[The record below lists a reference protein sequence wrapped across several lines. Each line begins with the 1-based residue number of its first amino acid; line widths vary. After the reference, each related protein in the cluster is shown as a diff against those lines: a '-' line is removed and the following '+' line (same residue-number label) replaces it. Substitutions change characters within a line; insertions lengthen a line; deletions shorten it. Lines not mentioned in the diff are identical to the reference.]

1 LIFAV
6 LMLGA
11 CKRNNQIQEVDFGY
25 DYLPLYQGA
34 WVEYDVDSIVYD
46 DFNASVDTFSFIQ
59 RDECVEEYKDLEGR
73 TVYRFERFKRTSD
86 TASNNYVSTYTYV
99 VQGVRAELSENN
111 IKTVPLVFP
120 PKVGEDWDANAFNI
134 EKPLFYSYD
143 YVDQNEAFGDDVF
156 ENTLRV
162 IQVNDT
168 DNFIIK
174 QFAEERFARNVG
186 LVYKKWF
193 NIETQ
198 FGIDSGLQ
206 WIQEYRDSGF

>member
-1 LIFAV
+1 
-6 LMLGA
+6 M
-11 CKRNNQIQEVDFGY
+11 
-25 DYLPLYQGA
+25 
-34 WVEYDVDSIVYD
+34 
-46 DFNASVDTFSFIQ
+46 
-59 RDECVEEYKDLEGR
+59 
-73 TVYRFERFKRTSD
+73 
-86 TASNNYVSTYTYV
+86 
-99 VQGVRAELSENN
+99 SENN

-193 NIETQ
+193 DIETQ